1 MDLIATDEIRGKGFF
16 WFIIFGVYSIVPT
29 LSEIKNLIIPSN
41 PHAIGMWNDKYRFN
55 LVKVKLF
62 EKDSRLS

>member
-29 LSEIKNLIIPSN
+29 LSEIKS
-41 PHAIGMWNDKYRFN
+41 K
-55 LVKVKLF
+55 
-62 EKDSRLS
+62 